1 MLIIG
6 CDFHSRYQQITMAGD
21 RAKDLNQPSVLPW
34 FSASPARVGACGEFF
49 FPRLST
55 FNFRLSTVQPTPAAV
70 QPSILTIPCKTL
82 NKLIS
87 ACYSCPV
94 FVATRPRR
102 SLDSFSGLTPTP
114 CPLSP
119 NSFPCHTSENSPVSP
134 IIATLPKMRVSNPC
148 VCHTYDTPRGAS
160 QKLLTRNPWK
170 HFPPVEQSQP
180 SPGCFSL
187 PVTSHQ
193 PRVALFLC
201 FNFQSET
208 PTRSGGKIPT
218 RSEISTVPATP
229 PLPRAHRNARLVSS
243 PST

>member
-70 QPSILTIPCKTL
+70 QPSISPVPCKTL

-148 VCHTYDTPRGAS
+148 VCHTYDTPRGSWVSPTFGFSDAHFAFRTHQRDLRTS
-160 QKLLTRNPWK
+160 QRVSDLSPVCSHSCTLFCTHQK
-170 HFPPVEQSQP
+170 HNSFIFKRFRTLCEKH
-180 SPGCFSL
+180 PGWGKG
-187 PVTSHQ
+187 
-193 PRVALFLC
+193 
-201 FNFQSET
+201 
-208 PTRSGGKIPT
+208 RSGIPN
-218 RSEISTVPATP
+218 EE
-229 PLPRAHRNARLVSS
+229 L
-243 PST
+243 